1 MAIIS
6 IPSSIGGVTIPG
18 SLIDGPLGALFGSK
32 YNTSNYQYPRDLGSA
47 TKGHIVQFA
56 IREIQPVQYSE
67 VESMI
72 VNAASDLS
80 GTINNAWNSVTSFF
94 GGGNG
99 GSIMEKLQQFTLN
112 LEPEKSQI
120 ISTISLY
127 MPETVNFQLSPSYN
141 DTKSILGAFEE
152 ITGPLG
158 KNINAARNNSAMQL
172 AIKKAGYAVN
182 PQIQM
187 LFEGIGFRD
196 YQMAFTFTPYSKQEA
211 ETVKNIIK
219 TFRKHASPQIVTQ
232 SAGMFFVP
240 PSVFDISFLYN
251 GQPNPNI
258 NKIARSVI
266 TSVDV
271 NYAPD
276 GWSAH
281 DDGAPVQTTLTL
293 QFKETVLIDKNKI
306 EQGY

>member
-6 IPSSIGGVTIPG
+6 IPTSIGGVTIPG

-47 TKGHIVQFA
+47 TKGHIVQF
-56 IREIQPVQYSE
+56 IIKEIQPVSYSE
-67 VESMI
+67 VQSMI
-72 VNAASDLS
+72 TNAATDLS
-80 GTINNAWNSVTSFF
+80 GTISNAWNSVTNLL
-94 GGGNG
+94 GGGG
-99 GSIMEKLQQFTLN
+99 SSIMEQINQFTLS
-112 LEPEKSQI
+112 LEPQNDKI
-120 ISTISLY
+120 VSTISLY
-127 MPETVNFQLSPSYN
+127 MPETVNFQLSPNYN
-141 DTKSILGAFEE
+141 DSNSILGAFED

-158 KNINAARNNSAMQL
+158 KGINAARNNSAMQL
-172 AIKKAGYAVN
+172 ALKKAGYAVN

-219 TFRKHASPQIVTQ
+219 QFRKAASPEIVTQ
-232 SAGMFFVP
+232 AAGMFFIP
-240 PSVFDISFLYN
+240 PSVLDISFLYN

-293 QFKETVLIDKNKI
+293 QFKETVLIDKKKI
-306 EQGY
+306 DQGY